1 MDFGK
6 DVDEQPQ
13 ASEWD
18 QAFAAN
24 LIGKHIIAGFI
35 YLGSDG
41 VTVEKRVQ
49 VHGIIRDAS
58 PENGFTLELKGER
71 AGETMTLPAN
81 TGAFFK
87 ADPGRYRLKDTNERV
102 QNPDYTSLWTIIHR
116 VLH

>member
-18 QAFAAN
+18 PVFAAH
-24 LIGKHIIAGFI
+24 LIGKYVIAGI
-35 YLGSDG
+35 VYLAGDG

-49 VHGIIRDAS
+49 VHGIIREAS
-58 PENGFTLELKGER
+58 LENGFTLELKGER
-71 AGETMTLPAN
+71 AGETMVLPAN
-81 TGAFFK
+81 TKAFFK
-87 ADPGRYRLKDTNERV
+87 ADPGRYRLKESNERV
-102 QNPDYTSLWTIIHR
+102 QNPDYTSLWTILHR